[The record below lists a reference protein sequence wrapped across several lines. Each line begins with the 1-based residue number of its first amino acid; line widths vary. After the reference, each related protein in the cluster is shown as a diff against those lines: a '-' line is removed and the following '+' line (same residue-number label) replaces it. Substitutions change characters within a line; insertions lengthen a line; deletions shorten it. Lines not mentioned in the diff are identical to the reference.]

1 MKSRQEADLLTLGK
15 SQVPIAQGF
24 PCLFNSLSHQNYQM
38 NKATYSLICC
48 VWNEINR
55 APAQLS
61 NLVEV
66 LLNTHNPAAYEI
78 ILIDNYSTDGTRE
91 WIENLVQSGV
101 SVVKVFNSKNIG
113 KGGSIRK
120 GIQLASGSYSA
131 IFDLDGE
138 YSAHDIFEGF
148 NLIKSSGAAIC
159 LASRTLDGR
168 SDYVYFQNYLGVR
181 LLSELINA
189 LYNIKITDSATGLK
203 ILDNRFYQYYPPRHN
218 GFNVD
223 FELICI
229 ALNQRRSVA
238 EYNGDYFPRSK
249 SEGKKIQAFK
259 DGFESLVAI
268 VLTSLRGIGVFHA
281 LTNIISYT
289 VSRSAIRYFFVGFVS
304 TVVDVLVF
312 MLLYASLGFSV
323 LTANLC
329 AFICALAVNY
339 LLGISI
345 VFVKNA
351 RFSTKTEL
359 LLVALTSLATLAM
372 NTLLVYMMISL
383 SMDSSLAKIVAVVP
397 TFLSN
402 YLFRR
407 LYIYR
412 RITHL

>member
-1 MKSRQEADLLTLGK
+1 
-15 SQVPIAQGF
+15 
-24 PCLFNSLSHQNYQM
+24 M
-38 NKATYSLICC
+38 NKVSYSLICC

-66 LLNTHNPAAYEI
+66 LVNTHNPAAYEI
-78 ILIDNYSTDGTRE
+78 ILINNYSTDGTKE
-91 WIENLVQSGV
+91 WIVNLVECGIAF
-101 SVVKVFNSKNIG
+101 VKVVNAKNIG

-120 GIQLASGSYSA
+120 GIQLASGTYSA

-138 YSAHDIFEGF
+138 YSAHDIFGGF

-159 LASRTLDGR
+159 LASRTLDGI
-168 SDYVYFQNYLGVR
+168 SDYVYFLNYLGVR

-203 ILDNRFYQYYPPRHN
+203 FLDNRFYQYYPPQYH

-249 SEGKKIQAFK
+249 SEGKKIQAVK

-268 VLTSLRGIGVFHA
+268 ISTSLRGIGVFHVLA
-281 LTNIISYT
+281 NIISYT
-289 VSRSAIRYFFVGFVS
+289 ISRSAIRYFVVGFVS
-304 TVVDVLVF
+304 TVVDVVVF
-312 MLLYASLGFSV
+312 TLLYTRLGFSV
-323 LTANLC
+323 ITANLC

-345 VFVKNA
+345 VFVKNV

-359 LLVALTSLATLAM
+359 LLVALTSFATLAM

-383 SMDSSLAKIVAVVP
+383 SIDSYLAKFVAVAP
-397 TFLSN
+397 TFVSN

-412 RITHL
+412 RLTQL